1 MRATPTIVA
10 NSGGDYYVTYRDNAG
25 NTYNSLSGSLS
36 LANENGGGVYTTGG
50 SGTQGHAG
58 TMGGANASTYV
69 YIQAEL

>member
-1 MRATPTIVA
+1 MRSTPTIVA
-10 NSGGDYYVTYRDNAG
+10 NSGGDYYITYRNNG
-25 NTYNSLSGSLS
+25 QSTYDSLDGSLS

-58 TMGGANASTYV
+58 GLGGANASTYV